1 MLLLIIAI
9 YTCFSLNG
17 IFAETYYHSGIQ
29 VVPCTQ
35 LLISYLICFIIAYN
49 FHNITNK
56 PEVHQNPVP
65 RKYGIIIG
73 LLLCVSQ
80 LLTYYGFMYVSFFV
94 GNLVKSSKTI
104 AILAIALIS
113 RDWRYLKSLTIK
125 SYIAVIGMTYGIF
138 SYSLLKKENN
148 FSLNSQEL
156 YGFFLLFLGL
166 IMETIVMNTQRK

>member
-17 IFAETYYHSGIQ
+17 IFAETYYESGIE

-49 FHNITNK
+49 FHMISKKPDVHRNK
-56 PEVHQNPVP
+56 VP
-65 RKYGIIIG
+65 PKYGIMIG
-73 LLLCVSQ
+73 LLLCLSQ

-104 AILAIALIS
+104 AILAISFAL
-113 RDWRYLKSLTIK
+113 RDWKYLKSLSVK
-125 SYIAVIGMTYGIF
+125 SYVAVIGMTYGIF
-138 SYSLLKKENN
+138 SYS
-148 FSLNSQEL
+148 
-156 YGFFLLFLGL
+156 
-166 IMETIVMNTQRK
+166 I